1 MYICP
6 YLSYV
11 VGMYVHIFINDFL
24 SALFALYDTCHRG
37 VPFLLSILK
46 VRHIFTYMTFGLAFL
61 VFDTIRLM
69 VLSDFAIKQCPRT
82 QLTAAIQL

>member
-1 MYICP
+1 MTHESHVIEGP
-6 YLSYV
+6 
-11 VGMYVHIFINDFL
+11 
-24 SALFALYDTCHRG
+24 LFAIN
-37 VPFLLSILK
+37 FKSK
-46 VRHIFTYMTFGLAFL
+46 AFTYMTFGLAFL